1 MRFSFTIVHVP
12 GKELN
17 TADTLSRVPVSV
29 GHDSREETFH
39 HEVKAYVNAIVR
51 DYNTSETNRT
61 RVQCVE
67 NSGSTVKR
75 ENLLKW
81 NSEVV
86 FSSQERAN
94 NSQESAGRKSELICL
109 NGKR

>member
-1 MRFSFTIVHVP
+1 MRFSFTIVHIL

-29 GHDSREETFH
+29 GHNSREETFH
-39 HEVKAYVNAIVR
+39 HKMKAYVNAIVR

-67 NSGSTVKR
+67 NTEGTMKR

-81 NSEVV
+81 NSEAV
-86 FSSQERAN
+86 FSSQE
-94 NSQESAGRKSELICL
+94 
-109 NGKR
+109 